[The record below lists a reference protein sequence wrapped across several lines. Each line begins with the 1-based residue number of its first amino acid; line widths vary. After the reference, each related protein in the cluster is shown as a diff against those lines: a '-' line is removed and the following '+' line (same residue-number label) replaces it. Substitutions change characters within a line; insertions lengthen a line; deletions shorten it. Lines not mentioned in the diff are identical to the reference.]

1 MTLNN
6 QEFPII
12 HNSLSL
18 SEENL
23 TPNEEGI
30 INTPMKTSIL
40 FSPIRLMNNRRKSKS
55 INKICI
61 QKEKKTNIIKE
72 QTNEKDKNKNNIK
85 NKENS
90 CIKGNT
96 NISNEIKHKEQ
107 KQMNDNES
115 KDKNNIKEILHDTNK
130 KKTNNNNT
138 VKNNNNKEKLKKDKC
153 KSKHIITGYKSARD
167 HLYKKNN
174 EIMNPFKFACD
185 EIKKRNKSSHRYK
198 KIKKKN
204 KDDDEEICN
213 FDIKKEET
221 PININF
227 NLNTISKNNYEEKI
241 IKETKNKKQNSIN
254 NYDTLKEFDLSNAG
268 TQELIDENIINNKK
282 RDDEINENIFLYEPE
297 TNEQISNLKIGLL
310 KTKATSNPEILL
322 IVDASEDMEKYIDPL
337 LNNLLYNSL
346 KKLGY
351 NDKEKIH
358 LLSFNSEDI
367 DERHFQFCKL
377 EKIKI
382 FTEGKRTLGDL
393 FDYILKI
400 LKNGKGKN
408 FRILYFFSGRVEWG
422 IELYNGLKLFS
433 INKEY
438 IGINSHIIKYIIN
451 EKSIFYEQDE
461 ILFNFIKNFSNKTN
475 EISTFYANNIDENI
489 NKIFE
494 MFQNE
499 DYCV

>member
-6 QEFPII
+6 QEFPNI
-12 HNSLSL
+12 HNSLSI
-18 SEENL
+18 SDENL

-30 INTPMKTSIL
+30 VNTPIRSSNL

-55 INKICI
+55 ISKIFI

-85 NKENS
+85 NKDNS

-96 NISNEIKHKEQ
+96 NISNEIQHKEK
-107 KQMNDNES
+107 KQINDNES
-115 KDKNNIKEILHDTNK
+115 KDKKNKKEIPHDTIEKKINNNI
-130 KKTNNNNT
+130 T
-138 VKNNNNKEKLKKDKC
+138 VKNNNNKEKLKMDIYKNKPIRE
-153 KSKHIITGYKSARD
+153 HKSARN
-167 HLYKKNN
+167 HLNKKNN
-174 EIMNPFKFACD
+174 EIKKPFMFAYD
-185 EIKKRNKSSHRYK
+185 EIRKKNKSSHRYK
-198 KIKKKN
+198 KIKKKD
-204 KDDDEEICN
+204 KDDDEKFGN

-221 PININF
+221 PINFDF
-227 NLNTISKNNYEEKI
+227 NSNTRSKNNFEEKI
-241 IKETKNKKQNSIN
+241 NKETKYKKQNSIN
-254 NYDTLKEFDLSNAG
+254 NYETLKEFDLSNAG
-268 TQELIDENIINNKK
+268 TQELNDENLINNKK
-282 RDDEINENIFLYEPE
+282 RDYEINENIFLYEPE
-297 TNEQISNLKIGLL
+297 TNEQISNLKFGLL
-310 KTKATSNPEILL
+310 KTKATSNPEIIL

-422 IELYNGLKLFS
+422 IELYNGIKLFS

-451 EKSIFYEQDE
+451 EKSIFHEQDE

-499 DYCV
+499 DYYVY